1 MTDSCG
7 LLGVGV
13 MLIVLVTLAM
23 ISIEFGD
30 KQMSVLD
37 RWKGVRHPW
46 AKDHH
51 GID

>member
-1 MTDSCG
+1 MADIGG
-7 LLGVGV
+7 LLGVGIALV
-13 MLIVLVTLAM
+13 VLITLAM
-23 ISIEFGD
+23 VSIEFGD

-37 RWKGVRHPW
+37 RWKGVRHQW

>member
-1 MTDSCG
+1 MTGAEIFASVG
-7 LLGVGV
+7 FLL
-13 MLIVLVTLAM
+13 LLVVVAAM
-23 ISIEFGD
+23 SIEFGD

-37 RWKGVRHPW
+37 RWKGVRHQW